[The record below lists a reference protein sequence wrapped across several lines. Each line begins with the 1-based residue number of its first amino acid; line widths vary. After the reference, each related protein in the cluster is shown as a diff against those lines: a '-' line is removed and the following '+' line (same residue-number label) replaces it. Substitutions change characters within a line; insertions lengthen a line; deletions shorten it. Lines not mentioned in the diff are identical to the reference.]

1 MISRSSLASRSALIP
16 QRPVRLGAVIRSWA
30 VLAAMALPA
39 LAVGEAPVILGDKD
53 FYSKGSFIAY
63 AGPWS
68 TYFGAGTAMKHGV
81 DFMDEIAVQPET
93 FPSNV
98 ELTWHWPLTSPKHT
112 GVYGYNALSYGSY
125 DGGVPQVA
133 ITPRQVKEIGELSET
148 FGFQMA
154 RPIGDFNVLTE
165 FFLTKKSGGADKVA
179 EIGFF
184 LHAAK
189 SAVPFADAGEQL
201 GLFTDSTGRAWKVGV
216 QPAPAGPYYMFIPVG
231 DVLTGTVDFKAGL
244 DFLRSKGRLTGEEWF
259 NGLAFG
265 IEPISG
271 SGSVR
276 VQSLAVTYR

>member
-1 MISRSSLASRSALIP
+1 MACSAICAALLIAP
-16 QRPVRLGAVIRSWA
+16 SFT
-30 VLAAMALPA
+30 MA
-39 LAVGEAPVILGDKD
+39 EAPVILGDKD
-53 FYSKGSFIAY
+53 FYTKGSFIAY

-68 TYFGAGTAMKHGV
+68 TYLGTGTSLKHGV
-81 DFMDEIAVQPET
+81 DFADEIALQPET

-98 ELTWHWPLTSPKHT
+98 ELTWHWPLTPPKNA
-112 GVYGYNALSYGSY
+112 GVYGYNAISYGNY
-125 DGGVPQVA
+125 DGGAAQVP
-133 ITPRQVKEIGELSET
+133 IPPRQVKDIGALTET

-165 FFLTKKSGGADKVA
+165 FFLTKKSGGEEKVA

-189 SAVPFADAGEQL
+189 SAIPFADAGEQL
-201 GLFTDSTGRAWKVGV
+201 GNFTDPAGRAWKVGV
-216 QPAPAGPYYMFIPVG
+216 QTAPAGPYYMFIPVG
-231 DVLTGTVDFKAGL
+231 DVLSGTVDFKGGL

-265 IEPISG
+265 IEPTAG

-276 VQSLAVTYR
+276 VRNLSVTYH